1 MFPEKAFKLLM
12 SLVVSA
18 IVINWMVLSLTHLK
32 FKQRMLQLKK
42 MSIFPSI
49 AYPLT
54 NYICVLFMLCIL
66 VIMWMTPDMR
76 IAVMLIPV
84 WIACLSL
91 AYWLKIK
98 KN

>member
-1 MFPEKAFKLLM
+1 
-12 SLVVSA
+12 
-18 IVINWMVLSLTHLK
+18 
-32 FKQRMLQLKK
+32 
-42 MSIFPSI
+42 
-49 AYPLT
+49 
-54 NYICVLFMLCIL
+54 MLCIL

-98 KN
+98 KS